1 MAESMSAVRVGVV
14 GDFDAAYP
22 SHVATNEALALA
34 ATSLGVAVDVT
45 WVPTEAVAASG
56 AEILAAFDG
65 IWSAPGS
72 PYRSMEG
79 ALAAIRFAREQGRP
93 FVAT

>member
-1 MAESMSAVRVGVV
+1 MAKTVSAVRIGVV

-22 SHVATNEALALA
+22 SHVATDEAVATA
-34 ATSLGVAVDVT
+34 AASLGAAVDVT

-56 AEILAAFDG
+56 AGMLAVFDG

-79 ALAAIRFAREQGRP
+79 ALAAIRFARERGRP
-93 FVAT
+93 FVGT